1 MAKLK
6 LHAGDFVNISP
17 SHSFNGYFHLATD
30 ERTFKLINTETI
42 NPNELEYLSIA
53 NEEAVNS
60 IGGKIGWGAAGGLL
74 LGPVGLLAG
83 LLMGGKGKEVTFV
96 AKFKDG
102 RKFVA
107 TTDSNTWGKIQASA
121 IHLL

>member
-6 LHAGDFVNISP
+6 LHAGDFENISP
-17 SHSFNGYFHLATD
+17 NNSFNGYFHLATR
-30 ERTFKLINTETI
+30 ERTFKFINTEMI
-42 NPNELEYLSIA
+42 NPIELEYLSIA

-83 LLMGGKGKEVTFV
+83 LLMGGKSKEVTFI

-107 TTDSNTWGKIQASA
+107 TTDSSTWGKIQASA